1 MRVSIPYERGGRV
14 KQKART
20 RQALVEAARRLLA
33 DGIAPTVEQT
43 AAAASISR
51 PTAYRYF
58 PTRQALLRG
67 AHPELAQDTLL
78 PPTAPQDPMQRLDLA
93 SRELVRLLLQNEV
106 ALRAMLRISLEEES
120 SVREPVALRTGRRIV
135 WIEDA
140 LAPLKTTLKPKRFRE
155 LVLSIASTLGI
166 EPLVWLIDVAKVER
180 DEAAEILRS
189 NARKLLRAAL

>member
-58 PTRQALLRG
+58 PTRQALLQG